1 MRRRARIWR
10 KDKTT
15 WRRSYDNMAMTV
27 VQLELRAAQV
37 GQYITI
43 A

>member
-1 MRRRARIWR
+1 MRRRARIWI

-15 WRRSYDNMAMTV
+15 WRRSHDNMAMMV
-27 VQLELRAAQV
+27 IQLELRAAQV